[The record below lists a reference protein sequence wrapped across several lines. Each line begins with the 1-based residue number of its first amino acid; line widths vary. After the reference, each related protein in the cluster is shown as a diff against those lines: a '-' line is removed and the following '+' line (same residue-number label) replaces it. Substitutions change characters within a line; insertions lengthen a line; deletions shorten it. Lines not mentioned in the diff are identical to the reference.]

1 MDYYNQTGEGIL
13 TVFIRPRHPAP
24 WQEDPTVVSPAT
36 TMSQRFTVSK
46 SDGDRRPSDMQG
58 EVNQLFEGDEPPTTS
73 SSSAEGQ
80 AAAGTETVLV
90 LKGKEILQPASSPCL
105 LAVRYML
112 ATLMLDCCSVTP
124 HCLCVTW
131 IPNNPSGHRLVSN
144 RGAYSKSCNCPFS
157 SAIVML
163 QVHALFKN
171 IGRCMQCETENKA
184 FGDLIIIWPVKF
196 CMSQAFSF
204 PSHSI

>member
-58 EVNQLFEGDEPPTTS
+58 EVNQLFEGDEPPTSS

-131 IPNNPSGHRLVSN
+131 IPNNP
-144 RGAYSKSCNCPFS
+144 RGTVWSVTEARTANPAVVLF
-157 SAIVML
+157 L
-163 QVHALFKN
+163 QQLWCY
-171 IGRCMQCETENKA
+171 RCMHCSKILEDACSVRQKTKHL
-184 FGDLIIIWPVKF
+184 GT
-196 CMSQAFSF
+196 
-204 PSHSI
+204 